1 MSDPKHPEL
10 HVMEEPTNDF
20 LDVASA
26 FGAFFGVLLL
36 IAVIATVIQVMI
48 R

>member
-1 MSDPKHPEL
+1 MNDPKHPEL

-20 LDVASA
+20 LDVAIG
-26 FGAFFGVLLL
+26 FGAFFGVMLLMG
-36 IAVIATVIQVMI
+36 VVATVIQIMT

>member
-20 LDVASA
+20 LDVALA

-36 IAVIATVIQVMI
+36 IAVVATVIQVMT